1 MIAATAAHHSLT
13 VLHDDADYRTATT
26 VVAVES
32 AAGRPVGMGAAGM
45 SEYQYYEFLAL
56 DRPLTE
62 KQRAELRSISTR
74 AEITAT
80 RFVNE
85 YQWGDLK
92 GDPQKMME
100 RYFDAFLYLANWGT
114 RRLMFRLPRGV
125 LDPEAAD
132 QYCYADTAS
141 LIETGSHLILS
152 LYVDREPD
160 DYWEEPGGQLAA
172 MVQARSELAAGDLR
186 LLYLAWL
193 LAIQS
198 DEVDDEDTE
207 PPVPA
212 GLGNLSAALQ
222 AVVDFFEIDEDLIAV
237 AAASSASAQEPKGM
251 GAWIASL
258 PEQEKDALL
267 ARVTAGEGA
276 QVQALL
282 LRRFRAASGSPPT
295 APARTAAE
303 LWQVAGDRKAAR
315 AEAAERRQRAA
326 EARSAAAQAAAYA
339 KHLDQLA
346 ARTEAAWEKAAELI
360 ETRRPGDYD
369 LATSLLG
376 DLQALADRQGD
387 PAAFTKRFGELR
399 AKHQRKPS
407 LLDRFDQAGLPS

>member
-1 MIAATAAHHSLT
+1 
-13 VLHDDADYRTATT
+13 
-26 VVAVES
+26 
-32 AAGRPVGMGAAGM
+32 M

-85 YQWGDLK
+85 YQWSDLK
-92 GDPQKMME
+92 GDPRKMME
-100 RYFDAFLYLANWGT
+100 RYFDAFVYLANWGT

-125 LDPEAAD
+125 LDPETAG
-132 QYCYADTAS
+132 QYCYTDTAS
-141 LIETGSHLILS
+141 LIETGSHVILS

-186 LLYLAWL
+186 LPYLAWL
-193 LAIQS
+193 LALQS
-198 DEVDDEDTE
+198 DEVEDEDTE

-212 GLGNLSAALQ
+212 GLGNLSAGLQ
-222 AVVDFFEIDEDLIAV
+222 AIVDFFEIDEDLIAV
-237 AAASSASAQEPKGM
+237 AAATSPSIQEPEGM
-251 GAWIASL
+251 TRWIASI
-258 PEQEKDALL
+258 PAKEKDALL
-267 ARVTAGEGA
+267 SRVAAGEGA

-282 LRRFRAASGSPPT
+282 LRRFRAASGSSP
-295 APARTAAE
+295 AGSARTAAE
-303 LWQVAGDRKAAR
+303 LWQAAGNRKAAR
-315 AEAAERRQRAA
+315 AKAAEKRQREA
-326 EARSAAAQAAAYA
+326 EARRATAQAAAYA

-346 ARTEAAWEKAAELI
+346 TRTEAAWEKAAELI
-360 ETRRPGDYD
+360 ETKRPRDYD
-369 LATSLLG
+369 LAVSLLR
-376 DLQALADRQGD
+376 DLQALADRQED
-387 PAAFTKRFGELR
+387 PAGFSKRFGELR
-399 AKHQRKPS
+399 AQHQRKPS